1 MAISLAWWP
10 EHPDLRPWRGSDYW
24 LPASLCF
31 DVPRGELARTGV
43 AIRNVEPDAS
53 SRRASR
59 APRAGL
65 ACLWRGPGARRRSE
79 ALSGLAAATLG
90 QAGPPVGRQR
100 CRRGLHGGRRSAAT
114 YPRGTDRRC
123 WGSCRHGRLRPPVP
137 PNPVPDRSAPAPLSR
152 RPSTS
157 RARSSATA
165 FREGPRR
172 CTTPCSPI
180 WRWGSRASLQP
191 LTTQIRVL
199 HVQQVGVAAP
209 LPRLG
214 TGRAPGW
221 SPSHNRVGH
230 RTLLEPRHGGA
241 VELSRSD
248 ESRAFRRLRVRR
260 SSSESPPQTPVS
272 WRDSMAHLKQ
282 VSMTSQRRQT
292 ALASSIWRSAGPVF
306 PLAKNSSGSSSRQAP
321 LSRHVIRS
329 RSSNMRYRG
338 FAIMGVSSAY
348 RPDSLWPA
356 GVKVDTR
363 KPYSVAAERAS
374 RTAQASVRTP

>member
-31 DVPRGELARTGV
+31 DVPGGELARTGV

-137 PNPVPDRSAPAPLSR
+137 PQPCARQERPCAPVAPAQYFAGAVERDSLPR
-152 RPSTS
+152 G
-157 RARSSATA
+157 TA
-165 FREGPRR
+165 EVYDSLLAHLEVGFASVP
-172 CTTPCSPI
+172 TTPYHPNSGAP
-180 WRWGSRASLQP
+180 RATGWGSRTAP
-191 LTTQIRVL
+191 TAGYRPGAVL
-199 HVQQVGVAAP
+199 SGKGHGSR
-209 LPRLG
+209 PRLARWTAG
-214 TGRAPGW
+214 GSTDS
-221 SPSHNRVGH
+221 SP
-230 RTLLEPRHGGA
+230 A
-241 VELSRSD
+241 
-248 ESRAFRRLRVRR
+248 
-260 SSSESPPQTPVS
+260 
-272 WRDSMAHLKQ
+272 W
-282 VSMTSQRRQT
+282 
-292 ALASSIWRSAGPVF
+292 
-306 PLAKNSSGSSSRQAP
+306 
-321 LSRHVIRS
+321 
-329 RSSNMRYRG
+329 
-338 FAIMGVSSAY
+338 
-348 RPDSLWPA
+348 LWPA
-356 GVKVDTR
+356 ATGGRGSD
-363 KPYSVAAERAS
+363 PI
-374 RTAQASVRTP
+374 